1 MVNIKQYFSF
11 VNTVLSRN
19 NKILNSFFEEKQVNN

>member
-11 VNTVLSRN
+11 VNTVLSGN
-19 NKILNSFFEEKQVNN
+19 NKILNSFFEEKQVND